1 MLHFLTWVVFKECV
15 LYNGWLFCI
24 FYVFFCVCYIYNQQF
39 NSFFFWSSMLTSLLT
54 VVLLFKMLLIYFSQG
69 YLYHGLP

>member
-39 NSFFFWSSMLTSLLT
+39 NSFFFFVFYAYIFAYCSSA
-54 VVLLFKMLLIYFSQG
+54 V
-69 YLYHGLP
+69 